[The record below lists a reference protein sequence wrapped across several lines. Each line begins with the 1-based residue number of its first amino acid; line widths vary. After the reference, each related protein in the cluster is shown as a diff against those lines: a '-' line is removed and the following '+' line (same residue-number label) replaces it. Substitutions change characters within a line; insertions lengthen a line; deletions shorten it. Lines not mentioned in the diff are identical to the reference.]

1 MLGSELT
8 LNLIVMRLC
17 SGLLIALVQG
27 LVIAAAAVLMGDRG
41 PSYDGRLTLNPL
53 AHLDVLGLASIV
65 LSGFG
70 WGRPVAI
77 EAAQLRPGRWGLV
90 IAILASSLALLAL
103 AWLLLA
109 LVAPILTQ
117 LPYAAGLTLAAFA
130 RIAARLCV
138 WMALFS
144 LLPLPPLAGAHL
156 LAALGIRLPEAA
168 GWVLG
173 LALLALS
180 FIGVTRTMLLP
191 LYRLVAPLVLG
202 PDAIV

>member
-202 PDAIV
+202 PDAII